1 MLISWLV
8 LHQKN
13 DIKEGSAN
21 GNWNACKTKNHWS
34 QELNLP
40 LVASE
45 SAGPSDAEV
54 HVLGDW
60 VGQVELGLEILE
72 GLWDL
77 RQGCLQQEDQD

>member
-1 MLISWLV
+1 MAIEM
-8 LHQKN
+8 H
-13 DIKEGSAN
+13 D
-21 GNWNACKTKNHWS
+21 CKTKNHWS
-34 QELNLP
+34 RVLNLP

-45 SAGPSDAEV
+45 SAGPSDTEV
-54 HVLGDW
+54 HVLGHG

>member
-1 MLISWLV
+1 MTMEI
-8 LHQKN
+8 HYR
-13 DIKEGSAN
+13 
-21 GNWNACKTKNHWS
+21 KTKNHWS

-45 SAGPSDAEV
+45 SARPSDAEV
-54 HVLGDW
+54 HVLGHG